1 MSDVKLLCV
10 TWWNV
15 VNIVWGER
23 IEIKFKSSITGPPI
37 HIFHSLKILK
47 CWNTLN
53 FLWSLNRIFPVSIL
67 KQENCAIFIS
77 KLGEFFRTLLSFT
90 RARAHSFWIKSK
102 SYNFS
107 LWYFIGNLLLNKLHF
122 MLHSIYR
129 SLSQPWRSPFSF
141 NSWWKVLWLFLITL
155 LNLGVAMPF
164 VFYPSLGNGITT
176 SG

>member
-23 IEIKFKSSITGPPI
+23 IEIKFKSSITGPPT
-37 HIFHSLKILK
+37 HIFHSLQILK

-141 NSWWKVLWLFLITL
+141 NSWWKVLWLF
-155 LNLGVAMPF
+155 
-164 VFYPSLGNGITT
+164 
-176 SG
+176 